1 MVPASV
7 SASTSSVSP
16 RCPQRL
22 AGQKQGELV
31 MSSDRAEAAIET
43 AIARHVAST
52 FERGR
57 QGATVTQIRRRITE
71 NFEPPALPTEQDNQ
85 PPALV
90 ALHRRIVAAFA
101 PRDRAYDT
109 PDRLSDIAELRGVL
123 ERQRDSRPLNHQQHL
138 FEYAKS
144 QLLIERQQLFMRNE
158 FTEGFGRIEAWIL
171 SIAFL
176 TLVLL
181 NAVSILWALP
191 LLALSIG
198 RAWYLDRR
206 CKRRLRK
213 MAEIDSLI
221 ERIDHAPQGQRS

>member
-1 MVPASV
+1 
-7 SASTSSVSP
+7 
-16 RCPQRL
+16 
-22 AGQKQGELV
+22 
-31 MSSDRAEAAIET
+31 MSSDRAEATIET

-52 FERGR
+52 FERQG
-57 QGATVTQIRRRITE
+57 QGATVTRIRRRITE
-71 NFEPPALPTEQDNQ
+71 TFDPTALQTSQDNQ

-101 PRDRAYDT
+101 PKERAYDT
-109 PDRLSDIAELRGVL
+109 PDRFSDIAALKGVL
-123 ERQRDSRPLNHQQHL
+123 ERQRGSRTVDHQKHL

-144 QLLIERQQLFMRNE
+144 QLMIERQQLFMRNE

-181 NAVSILWALP
+181 NVISILWAMP

-198 RAWYLDRR
+198 RAWHLDRQ
-206 CKRRLRK
+206 CKRRIGK
-213 MAEIDSLI
+213 MAEIDALI
-221 ERIDHAPQGQRS
+221 ERIDHAPEGQRS

>member
-1 MVPASV
+1 
-7 SASTSSVSP
+7 
-16 RCPQRL
+16 
-22 AGQKQGELV
+22 
-31 MSSDRAEAAIET
+31 MSSDRAGATIET

-52 FERGR
+52 FEREG
-57 QGATVTQIRRRITE
+57 QGTTVAHIRRRITE
-71 NFEPPALPTEQDNQ
+71 NFEPTALPIGQDNQ

-101 PRDRAYDT
+101 PRERAYDT
-109 PDRLSDIAELRGVL
+109 PDRLSDIAELKDL
-123 ERQRDSRPLNHQQHL
+123 LARQRGSRPVNHQKHL

-144 QLLIERQQLFMRNE
+144 QLLIERQQLFMKNE

-181 NAVSILWALP
+181 NVVSILWALP
-191 LLALSIG
+191 LLALSVG
-198 RAWYLDRR
+198 RAWHLDRQ
-206 CKRRLRK
+206 CKRRVAK

-221 ERIDHAPQGQRS
+221 ERIDHAP

>member
-1 MVPASV
+1 
-7 SASTSSVSP
+7 
-16 RCPQRL
+16 
-22 AGQKQGELV
+22 
-31 MSSDRAEAAIET
+31 MSSDRAGATIET
-43 AIARHVAST
+43 TIARHVAST
-52 FERGR
+52 FERGG
-57 QGATVTQIRRRITE
+57 QGATVAQIRRRITD
-71 NFEPPALPTEQDNQ
+71 NFGPAAPPTGQDNH

-101 PRDRAYDT
+101 PRERAYDT
-109 PDRLSDIAELRGVL
+109 PDRLCDIAELRGAHV
-123 ERQRDSRPLNHQQHL
+123 RQRGSQPINHQKHL

-158 FTEGFGRIEAWIL
+158 LTEGFGRIEAWIL

-181 NAVSILWALP
+181 NVVSILWALP

-198 RAWYLDRR
+198 RAWYLDRE
-206 CKRRLRK
+206 CKRRLGK

-221 ERIDHAPQGQRS
+221 ERIDHAP

>member
-1 MVPASV
+1 MM
-7 SASTSSVSP
+7 
-16 RCPQRL
+16 
-22 AGQKQGELV
+22 AG
-31 MSSDRAEAAIET
+31 DRAEATIET

-52 FERGR
+52 FER
-57 QGATVTQIRRRITE
+57 QGQGTNVTQIRRRITAT
-71 NFEPPALPTEQDNQ
+71 FDATALQTGQDNQ

-101 PRDRAYDT
+101 PRERAYDT
-109 PDRLSDIAELRGVL
+109 PDRFSDIAELKGVL
-123 ERQRDSRPLNHQQHL
+123 ERQRAPSTVNHQKHL

-144 QLLIERQQLFMRNE
+144 QLLIERQQLFMKNE
-158 FTEGFGRIEAWIL
+158 FTEGFGHIEAWIL

-198 RAWYLDRR
+198 RAWYLDRQ
-206 CKRRLRK
+206 CKRRLGK
-213 MAEIDSLI
+213 MAEIDALI
-221 ERIDHAPQGQRS
+221 ERIDHAP